1 ANIPDVQLPDQYR
14 HNLATRERVAK
25 ELVAYEKEWELI
37 RKRKSDALLLEIE
50 RAKKERDEKLIAVQ
64 EAINNA
70 RQRVAQSLQEV
81 EAQAEKIRLDI
92 EAKGRAELKAAED
105 EATALSR
112 LGRSYKDNQAVL
124 QYELKLKAL
133 DVAAELMQQA
143 PRPVVV
149 NSEGGEQSALTT
161 LMLAQMLPN
170 MMSSGNGGGGSA
182 RRSSG
187 NLISSGNGGE
197 ADDEASLQEQF
208 TQLAKDVAA
217 RTASAVRGRRS

>member
-1 ANIPDVQLPDQYR
+1 M
-14 HNLATRERVAK
+14 
-25 ELVAYEKEWELI
+25 
-37 RKRKSDALLLEIE
+37 
-50 RAKKERDEKLIAVQ
+50 
-64 EAINNA
+64 
-70 RQRVAQSLQEV
+70 
-81 EAQAEKIRLDI
+81 
-92 EAKGRAELKAAED
+92 
-105 EATALSR
+105 SR